1 MLGSTLAQLPGEDL
15 DREILVRADIGGA
28 THTFTA
34 DCRDAGIRFWVGYEL
49 TETVRQAIL
58 DLPDTAWVQTINAD
72 GIDRE
77 CAWMA
82 ELTGQL
88 DLSACPEGSRPD
100 LTARTSASRR
110 AVHDLR
116 RAWVPAHVLSHRPG
130 RR

>member
-58 DLPDTAWVQTINAD
+58 DLPDTAWVQAINAD

-77 CAWMA
+77 C
-82 ELTGQL
+82 GV
-88 DLSACPEGSRPD
+88 DG
-100 LTARTSASRR
+100 R
-110 AVHDLR
+110 A
-116 RAWVPAHVLSHRPG
+116 HRPAQPVRMPG
-130 RR
+130 RIAA